1 MKTKEE
7 IRELI
12 HPSSH
17 ESFDDMTNERIV
29 GASNHIRIIGEFFK
43 TLVEH
48 NSVDQA
54 SERMEAV
61 SRYFN
66 ETRGKSS
73 YAIHAFLTDFD
84 KFLESAD
91 RSSKDVFKEQVF
103 NEIDGF
109 DARVEQKIQ
118 KLIGYALLESASYK
132 RIMLYD
138 YSSTVNRFV
147 KSLPDK
153 IDIYIPE
160 SRLINGGYPFV
171 PDSVKAG
178 HHVHFL
184 ADAGLE
190 TVMPHMDAVY
200 IGVETFYYDGTAFNT
215 TGSDIAAILAHY
227 HHVPYY
233 ALTLLSKFDPRSIR
247 GVYKDVIAK
256 DMKPLLSGSWQDQ
269 DLAEKVNFMA
279 TELVGVP
286 GKFIYRYIT
295 EKGIFLPSHLP
306 HLLNFPLED

>member
-7 IRELI
+7 IRELL

-17 ESFDDMTNERIV
+17 ELFDDMTSERIL

-43 TLVEH
+43 ALVDH

-54 SERMEAV
+54 SEKIEAV

-73 YAIHAFLTDFD
+73 YAIYAFLTAFD

-91 RSSKDVFKEQVF
+91 RSSIDVFKDQVYK
-103 NEIDGF
+103 EIDSF
-109 DARVEQKIQ
+109 DAKVEHNIQ
-118 KLIGYALLESASYK
+118 KLINYALLESANYK
-132 RIMLYD
+132 KIMLYD

-147 KSLPDK
+147 TSLPDP
-153 IDIYIPE
+153 IDVYIPE

-171 PDSVKAG
+171 PDCVKAG
-178 HHVHFL
+178 HRVHFL

-190 TVMPHMDAVY
+190 TVMPQMDAVY

-233 ALTLLSKFDPRSIR
+233 ALTLLSKFDPRSIK

-256 DMKPLLSGSWQDQ
+256 DLKPLLSNIWPDQ
-269 DLAEKVNFMA
+269 DIADKVDFMA